1 MKEIWKPICNNSN
14 YEISNLG
21 NVRNNYLWTGSMYIH
36 KPHILKPHIDKKGY
50 KTIHIKKKI
59 FKVHRLVAKLFLS
72 NYNELLQVNHIDGNK
87 LNNNINNL
95 EMCSC
100 KENIEHAIINNLR
113 NNRYNRHPRSSKINQ
128 YDKNFNLLNSY
139 SSIIEAVEKTNIA
152 SSSISQC
159 CSLKRKTAGGYIWR
173 YAQK

>member
-1 MKEIWKPICNNSN
+1 MEEIWKDIPE
-14 YEISNLG
+14 YEGYQISNTG
-21 NVRNNYLWTGSMYIH
+21 KVKNNYVWTGSMYIH

-50 KTIHIKKKI
+50 KTIHIKNKI

-87 LNNNINNL
+87 LNNNISNL

-100 KENIEHAIINNLR
+100 KENINHAIKNKLR
-113 NNRYNRHPRSSKINQ
+113 NNRYSNHYRASAIIQ
-128 YDKNFNLLNSY
+128 YDLDFNIINKY
-139 SSIIEAVEKTNIA
+139 NSIIEAVEITKVA

-159 CSLKRKTAGGYIWR
+159 CCLKRKTAGGYIWR
-173 YAQK
+173 YAN